1 MVSISEG
8 QTLRS
13 DGGQGWRFRQPE
25 TVVYRRILQQAG
37 WNGDGFC
44 IPPQCGRWLLSQPG
58 GRKFAPKKQLRTG
71 LKAGL

>member
-44 IPPQCGRWLLSQPG
+44 IPPPVRSLVAFATGRAQIRSQEPV
-58 GRKFAPKKQLRTG
+58 
-71 LKAGL
+71 